1 MSLAYAATE
10 AAAEGAAHEGTHSV
24 GDAILHHVQDTN
36 VFDIWPQHLTIH
48 LPEIHLFGI
57 DFSITKHLVL
67 MWIACVILVL
77 IFRYI
82 NRRQQEV
89 PTGLYNFIE
98 AIVVFLRD
106 EVVVPTMGTEGKQ
119 YLPFL
124 GTIFFFI
131 LTCNLMGLLPWSA
144 TPTGN
149 VTVTA
154 ALAFIALVMIQG
166 SGIKE
171 HGVMRHFQNLV
182 PHGIPVWLLPIM
194 IPVEI
199 MGQFTKPFALC
210 IRLFANMTAGHIV
223 ILSFLSLTLILKS
236 ITVSP
241 ISVGFALF
249 ISLLEIFIAFLQA
262 YIFTMLTALFMGM
275 AIHPEH

>member
-10 AAAEGAAHEGTHSV
+10 AGAEGAANEGVHRV
-24 GDAILHHVQDTN
+24 GDAILHHVQDSH
-36 VFDIWPQHLTIH
+36 VFDIWPPHVKIP
-48 LPEIHLFGI
+48 LPQLHLFGI
-57 DFSITKHLVL
+57 DFSITKHVVL

-77 IFRYI
+77 IFRRI
-82 NRRQQEV
+82 SRHQQEV
-89 PTGLYNFIE
+89 PTGLRNLIE
-98 AIVVFLRD
+98 AIVIFLRD
-106 EVVVPTMGTEGKQ
+106 EVIVPTMGAEGRR

-124 GTIFFFI
+124 STLFFFI
-131 LTCNLMGLLPWSA
+131 LTCNLLGLVPWSA
-144 TPTGN
+144 TATSN

-166 SGIKE
+166 SGIRE
-171 HGVMRHFQNLV
+171 HGVMHHLQNLV
-182 PHGIPVWLLPIM
+182 PPGIPAWLLPIM

-223 ILSFLSLTLILKS
+223 IFSFLSLTIMLKS
-236 ITVSP
+236 IAVAP
-241 ISVGFALF
+241 MSVGFALF

-262 YIFTMLTALFMGM
+262 YIFTILTALFMGM

>member
-1 MSLAYAATE
+1 MSLAHAATE
-10 AAAEGAAHEGTHSV
+10 AGAEGAARGGEHNV

-36 VFDIWPQHLTIH
+36 VFEIWPPHVKIP

-57 DFSITKHLVL
+57 DFSITKHVVM
-67 MWIACVILVL
+67 MWIAVAILVL
-77 IFRYI
+77 VFRRI
-82 NRRQQEV
+82 NRQPREV
-89 PTGLYNFIE
+89 PTGLRNLIE

-106 EVVVPTMGTEGKQ
+106 EVIVPTMGEAGKR

-131 LTCNLMGLLPWSA
+131 LTCNLLGLVPWSA
-144 TPTGN
+144 TATGN

-154 ALAFIALVMIQG
+154 GLALIALVMIQS

-171 HGVMRHFQNLV
+171 HGLLHHFQNLV
-182 PHGIPVWLLPIM
+182 PPGIPTWLLPIM

-223 ILSFLSLTLILKS
+223 ILSFLSLIVILES
-236 ITVSP
+236 LAVAP
-241 ISVGFALF
+241 ISIGFALF

>member
-10 AAAEGAAHEGTHSV
+10 AAAEGAAHEGAHSV

-36 VFDIWPQHLTIH
+36 VFDIWPPHLTIH

-144 TPTGN
+144 TPTAN

-171 HGVMRHFQNLV
+171 HGMMHHFQNLV

-223 ILSFLSLTLILKS
+223 ILSFLSLTVILKS